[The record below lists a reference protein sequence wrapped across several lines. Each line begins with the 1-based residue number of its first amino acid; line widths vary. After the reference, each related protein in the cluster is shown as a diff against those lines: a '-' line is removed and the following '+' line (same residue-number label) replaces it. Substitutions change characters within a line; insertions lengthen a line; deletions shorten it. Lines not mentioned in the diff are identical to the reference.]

1 MVPPGDHD
9 CGWKEYALEL
19 QKQLADLA
27 DAQKKQLAEVAAQ
40 QREHQEQLEA
50 LKKKL
55 FGKKTEKMP
64 PMEREVRRER
74 PTDAEQRLRTRRANA
89 ALRAKRL
96 ETEFVN
102 VPVPAE
108 HRHCPKCDGKDFSA
122 LRDNKPG
129 SVIEYVPGY
138 FRKRTYLREKLVCAC
153 GQYIV
158 TAPVPDKVF
167 ERTQYGPGFMAH
179 LVVCKCCD
187 SLPFYRIEKQFKRLG
202 VPMARSTMTALF
214 HRVGELMGPI
224 AARILAMIA
233 ASDVVLA
240 DETPERMQD
249 GRKGY
254 IWTFVAERLIAYRF
268 SPDRSGQTPSQVLG
282 GTPGTLV
289 VDMYTGYNPVTKP
302 GGRERAGCMAHARR
316 KFFEALEN
324 EPAAAFALDIIRDI
338 YVIEHDVREAGLHG
352 SSEHARRR
360 WEDTLPLMDKFY
372 VWLAE
377 QQHLHRPK
385 SQMGIAIRYCM
396 RNWQALTRYIKNVQI
411 PPDNNRSE
419 SALRVVALGRKNF
432 LFVGHEDAGDNLAAL
447 YTVVATCQAND
458 VDPLAYLTDVL
469 TRLDTTSANRLDE
482 LLPFNWQPASG

>member
-9 CGWKEYALEL
+9 CGWKDYALEL

-40 QREHQEQLEA
+40 QREHQEQLDA

-55 FGKKTEKMP
+55 FGKKAEKMP
-64 PMEREVRRER
+64 PMDREVRRER
-74 PTDAEQRLRTRRANA
+74 PTDPEQRLQIRRANA

-96 ETEFVN
+96 ETEFVP

-108 HRHCPKCDGKDFSA
+108 QRHCPKCDGSEFSE
-122 LRDNKPG
+122 LGNEKPS

-153 GQYIV
+153 GQFIV

-167 ERTQYGPGFMAH
+167 DRTQYGPGFMAH
-179 LVVCKCCD
+179 LVVSKCCD
-187 SLPFYRIEKQFKRLG
+187 SLPLYRIEKQFKRLG

-214 HRVGELMGPI
+214 HRVGELMQPI
-224 AARILAMIA
+224 AARILALIA

-240 DETPERMQD
+240 DETPERLQD

-268 SPDRSGQTPSQVLG
+268 SPDRSGQTPSAVLG
-282 GTPGTLV
+282 GTSGTLV
-289 VDMYTGYNPVTKP
+289 VDMYTGYNSVTKP
-302 GGRERAGCMAHARR
+302 GSRERAGCLAHVRR

-324 EPAAAFALDIIRDI
+324 EPSAAVALDIIRDI
-338 YVIEHDVREAGLHG
+338 YVIEHNAQEAGLRG
-352 SSEHARRR
+352 SPEHARLR
-360 WEDTLPLMDKFY
+360 WQETLPLMDKLY

-385 SQMGIAIRYCM
+385 SQMGIAIRYSL

-469 TRLDTTSANRLDE
+469 TRLDATPASRLDE
-482 LLPFNWQPASG
+482 LLPYNWQSATA